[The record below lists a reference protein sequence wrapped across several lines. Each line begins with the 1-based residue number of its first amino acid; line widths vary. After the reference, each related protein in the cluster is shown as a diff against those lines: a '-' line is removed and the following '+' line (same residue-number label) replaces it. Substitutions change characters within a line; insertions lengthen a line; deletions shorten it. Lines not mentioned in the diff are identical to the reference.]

1 VTTQAADTT
10 VRASVMVDAPIDR
23 AFTVFTKEM
32 GTWWPSTHH
41 ILQGELA
48 EMVFEPRVGGN
59 IYDRATD
66 GTESRWARVL
76 AYDPPNRLVFSWDI
90 SNQFQIEGDPEK
102 ASQVEVM
109 FTAEGPGRT
118 RVVLE
123 HSKLDAHGEGW
134 EQHRD
139 MVGNQD
145 GWQLG
150 LEAFAKAAEAQ
161 S

>member
-1 VTTQAADTT
+1 MTTQAAGTT

-23 AFTVFTKEM
+23 AFTVFTAEM
-32 GTWWPSTHH
+32 GTWWPPGHH
-41 ILQGELA
+41 ILEGELA

-59 IYDRATD
+59 IVDRGTD
-66 GTESRWARVL
+66 GSECRWARVL

-90 SNQFQIEGDPEK
+90 TSQFELESDPAK
-102 ASQVEVM
+102 ASEVEVT
-109 FTAEGPGRT
+109 FTAEGPRRT

-139 MVGNQD
+139 SVGSPD
-145 GWQLG
+145 GWQVG
-150 LEAFAKAAEAQ
+150 LDAFAKVAAELH
-161 S
+161 

>member
-1 VTTQAADTT
+1 MTTQTAGTS
-10 VRASVMVDAPIDR
+10 VRATVMVEAPIER
-23 AFTVFTKEM
+23 AFTVFTDGM

-48 EMVFEPRVGGN
+48 EMVLEPHVGGS

-66 GTESRWARVL
+66 GTECHWARVL
-76 AYDPPNRLVFSWDI
+76 AYDPPHRFVFSWDI
-90 SNQFQIEGDPEK
+90 TNQFEIETDPGR
-102 ASQVEVM
+102 ASEVAVT
-109 FTAEGPGRT
+109 FTAEGPNRT
-118 RVVLE
+118 RVMLE

-150 LEAFAKAAEAQ
+150 LDAFAKAAAA
-161 S
+161 